1 MTNIREEGE
10 GPVATN
16 NTGGGAVAG
25 LGTGAADQKEPG
37 VNKKKKLRDITI
49 TTTPLRRMVPNGL
62 DRQTRLGY

>member
-1 MTNIREEGE
+1 MTNIGEEGN
-10 GPVATN
+10 GPIATN

-37 VNKKKKLRDITI
+37 VKKKKLRDITI